1 MGADSTVI
9 LAPAAG
15 SGIGKM
21 LADEILSRPGIV
33 QRMADVLENALQA
46 ERRTWDQ
53 GQKKWVTEP
62 DTRSQLQALFGM
74 LAHMEGEP
82 IKRVLH
88 QHMGNKG
95 EIDLHGALQDSPA
108 LRDALQRELDK
119 AGWRDAPGK
128 GRKVRR
134 ADPIEVE

>member
-9 LAPAAG
+9 IGPGGRLRNWQNAG
-15 SGIGKM
+15 RRN
-21 LADEILSRPGIV
+21 SRGRAST

-53 GQKKWVTEP
+53 GQKKWVTEL
-62 DTRSQLQALFGM
+62 DTRSQLQALSECWHTWRASR
-74 LAHMEGEP
+74 L
-82 IKRVLH
+82 RVLH

-134 ADPIEVE
+134 RSNRG